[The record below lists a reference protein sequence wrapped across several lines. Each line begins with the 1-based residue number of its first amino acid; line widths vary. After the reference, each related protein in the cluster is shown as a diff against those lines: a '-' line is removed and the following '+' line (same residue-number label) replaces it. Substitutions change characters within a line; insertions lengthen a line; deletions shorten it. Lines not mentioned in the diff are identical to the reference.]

1 MLVFDS
7 SVFGVKRSTAA
18 CRCCIHGAE
27 TCLRW
32 RRQLPAG
39 CPDTP
44 LSPER
49 LGRCSSRFPPWSRWH
64 PRTRSSTY
72 PHLPASCS
80 PHSPALASPY
90 WRSPRTEIRGI
101 HLPGERTHLGDGC
114 PQIRRQS
121 HHQEPRSSA
130 AHMGD
135 FQTRKWVRRCLSLRN
150 KQTNQKPLIFIQ
162 CFKDLELKRRMCGA
176 PGGANSFSFV

>member
-1 MLVFDS
+1 MNVQLEAFKGETSAWLISYMLVFDS
-7 SVFGVKRSTAA
+7 SVLGVKRSTAA

-49 LGRCSSRFPPWSRWH
+49 LGRCSSRFPPWSRCH

-72 PHLPASCS
+72 PHLPAPPRLLLS
-80 PHSPALASPY
+80 PLPSSRLAVSTLPADGAGDPGKPPA
-90 WRSPRTEIRGI
+90 RRADTPRGWMPSNPPAEPSSRAPEFRGT
-101 HLPGERTHLGDGC
+101 HGGLPNTKVSET
-114 PQIRRQS
+114 
-121 HHQEPRSSA
+121 
-130 AHMGD
+130 
-135 FQTRKWVRRCLSLRN
+135 LSVFK
-150 KQTNQKPLIFIQ
+150 KQTNKHTKNNL
-162 CFKDLELKRRMCGA
+162 
-176 PGGANSFSFV
+176 